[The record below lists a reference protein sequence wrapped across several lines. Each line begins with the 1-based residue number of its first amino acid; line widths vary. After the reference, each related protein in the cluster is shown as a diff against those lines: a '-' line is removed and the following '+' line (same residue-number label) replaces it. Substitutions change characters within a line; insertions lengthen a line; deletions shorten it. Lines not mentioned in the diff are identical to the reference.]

1 MKLILKTAALATA
14 FALAAC
20 GGGSDNSSNTSN
32 GTDTQLN
39 ELGNAA
45 DTLEG
50 VADNATGNVAEA
62 VGNQAEAVTNA
73 AETLES
79 NAGANAAH

>member
-20 GGGSDNSSNTSN
+20 GGGSDNTTNTAN
-32 GTDTQLN
+32 GTDTLST

-45 DTLEG
+45 GTLENA
-50 VADNATGNVAEA
+50 ADNATGNAA
-62 VGNQAEAVTNA
+62 DALGNQAEAVTNA
-73 AETLES
+73 ADQLES
-79 NAGANAAH
+79 NATSNAAH